1 MTSDKNGSIIRWAKL
16 SNIKENF
23 ALDQPPAVI
32 GRQIVKRRVQQS
44 VSTIGGRGMAS
55 PIAPVTGVGTE
66 LRERASYSACS
77 Q

>member
-44 VSTIGGRGMAS
+44 VSTIGDRCLIS
-55 PIAPVTGVGTE
+55 LTTPVIEVGAVS
-66 LRERASYSACS
+66 RDSVS
-77 Q
+77 